1 MSGNAGTAAF
11 ADLLE
16 FDADRA
22 LEEITAWLQTTVVR
36 TLRRK
41 GVVVGVSG
49 GVDSSVVMALCAKAL
64 GPEHVLAVLSPEADS
79 APETLEL
86 SRLAVASSG
95 VQAVEQDLTPVLAA
109 FGCYRLRDE
118 IVSELVPGYTSE
130 WKMKIVLPPILA
142 ASRLR
147 LFTLVARSPAGEEV
161 TLRLPADAYR
171 ALVAAMNFKQRARK
185 TLEYYHADRI
195 GYAVA
200 GTPNRLEYDQG
211 FFVKNGDGSA
221 DVKPIAHLYKT
232 QVYRL
237 AGVLGLPEEIRSR
250 VPTTDT
256 YSLSQTQEEFYFS
269 VPLETLDLCL
279 FAKDR
284 ALGAEDVA
292 AVSGLSAGD
301 VERVFADIDAK
312 RRVAAYLHAPP
323 FLAEPL
329 S

>member
-1 MSGNAGTAAF
+1 VSGEPAAGAF
-11 ADLLE
+11 AELLE
-16 FDADRA
+16 FDAERA
-22 LEEITAWLQTTVVR
+22 LEEITSWLRRTIAH

-49 GVDSSVVMALCAKAL
+49 GVDSSVVAAL
-64 GPEHVLAVLSPEADS
+64 GARALGAEHVLAVLSPEADS

-86 SRLAVASSG
+86 SRLAVAASG
-95 VQAVEQDLTPVLAA
+95 IRAVEEDLTPVLDAL
-109 FGCYRLRDE
+109 GCYRRRDE
-118 IVSELVPGYTSE
+118 IVSEIVPGYTSE

-142 ASRLR
+142 GTRLR
-147 LFTLVARSPAGEEV
+147 LFTLVARSPSGEEV
-161 TLRLPADAYR
+161 TQRLPADAYR

-185 TLEYYHADRI
+185 TLEYYHADRL

-221 DVKPIAHLYKT
+221 DAKPIAHLYKT

-237 AGVLGLPEEIRSR
+237 ADVLGLPEQIRAR

-269 VPLETLDLCL
+269 VPLRTLDLCL
-279 FAKDR
+279 FARDR
-284 ALGAEDVA
+284 GLGAGDVA
-292 AVSGLSAGD
+292 AVSGLSAED

-312 RRVAAYLHAPP
+312 RRAAAYLHAPP
-323 FLAEPL
+323 LLVEPA
-329 S
+329 